1 MPASSSRMDDLR
13 SVDLTD
19 ALVRLQALIGAEV
32 KATVNLYGQF
42 FGCGMQGHL
51 LCVETLPPDHSAIN
65 LVLNGT
71 EGIFLD
77 PADAQVFAGPGLGDF
92 ELLEFRMAYGVS
104 VAIEPTGVA
113 RASA

>member
-1 MPASSSRMDDLR
+1 MPAPSFHMDDLHT
-13 SVDLTD
+13 VELTE
-19 ALVRLQALIGAEV
+19 ALVRLQS
-32 KATVNLYGQF
+32 TVNLYGQF
-42 FGCGMQGHL
+42 FGCGMQGRL
-51 LCVETLPPDHSAIN
+51 LRVETLPPDHSAIN

-71 EGIFLD
+71 EGVFLD
-77 PADAQVFAGPGLGDF
+77 PADAQVFAGPGPGDF